1 MSPVSVSGTFDT
13 EKPYYHIM
21 LLKWIF
27 DRVVSF
33 VGLLFLWPVL
43 LVVAILIKVKMAGG
57 PVFFVQKRVG
67 RNGKLFNCHKFRT
80 MTVEHNGSTV
90 SVAGDSRIT
99 PLGAK
104 LRHYKLDEL
113 PGLWDVL
120 IGNMSFVGP
129 RPDVPGYADKLEGN
143 DRDVLKLRPGI
154 TGPATLKYRLEDEM
168 IAEYICKM
176 KNEELKIVNGIPSGL
191 NDQELAVWYN
201 DNVIY
206 PDKVR
211 INCYYYRHY
220 SFVKDIQMILCTVLG
235 KHMKYDNE
243 II

>member
-1 MSPVSVSGTFDT
+1 MF
-13 EKPYYHIM
+13 I
-21 LLKWIF
+21 KWLF
-27 DRVVSF
+27 DRLVSLI
-33 VGLLFLWPVL
+33 GLLILWPVL
-43 LVVAILIKVKMAGG
+43 VVVAILIKVKMPGG
-57 PVFFVQKRVG
+57 PAFFVQNRVG
-67 RNGKLFNCHKFRT
+67 KDGKLFKCHKFRT
-80 MTVEHNGSTV
+80 MRVKHNGSTV

-104 LRHYKLDEL
+104 LRHWKLDEL

-129 RPDVPGYADKLEGN
+129 RPDVPGYADKLQGD

-168 IAEYICKM
+168 LADVRRLMSEGRFLPQEQIDRM
-176 KNEELKIVNGIPSGL
+176 T
-191 NDQELAVWYN
+191 DQELAVWYN

-220 SFVKDIQMILCTVLG
+220 SFIKDIQMIFCTVLG
-235 KHMKYDNE
+235 KNMKYNNE